1 VSGIEVVSGYRVVFE
16 VCEGGRVVR
25 VIVVEIDVAVGVIV
39 GEIVVV
45 VRFALEEFCFP
56 AGLLADGD
64 ACSELF
70 VSSPPFENSEHPASS
85 DTLVATPATNLRRD
99 R

>member
-25 VIVVEIDVAVGVIV
+25 VIVVEIDVAVGV
-39 GEIVVV
+39 IVVV